1 MRNTRKHPFLVAILA
16 FAFLFALASCG
27 SDDDSGGSG
36 VTTGGDT
43 ENGGDAAGD
52 DGDATGTYQN
62 LASLEGQRIGVQSDT
77 TGQAYAEENAP
88 EGAEIVA
95 FDDTIGLFGAL
106 ESGDIVAILQDIP
119 VNADRATQDDT
130 VVVVETFPTGEQ
142 YGFAVAKDS
151 DLKAELDGAL
161 EEVRGDGTYDALYE
175 KYFPVD
181 GAEPGPGPDE
191 SDIDG
196 SRTLTV
202 CSDIPYPPMEM
213 EGEGPRGLAYTGFD
227 IELLDAMAASID
239 ANLEILAVG
248 FDGILGNLASGTCDV
263 VASSV
268 TITDERAEEVDFT
281 EPYFDA
287 DQSLLVKKG

>member
-1 MRNTRKHPFLVAILA
+1 MRQTRKHPLLVAMLA
-16 FAFLFALASCG
+16 FAFLFGFAACG
-27 SDDDSGGSG
+27 SDDDSGDNG
-36 VTTGGDT
+36 VTPGGDT
-43 ENGGDAAGD
+43 ENGSDAV
-52 DGDATGTYQN
+52 GTFSN
-62 LASLEGQRIGVQSDT
+62 LASLEGQRIGVQSNT
-77 TGQAYAEENAP
+77 TGQAYAEENLP

-95 FDDTIGLFGAL
+95 FDDTVGLFGAL

-119 VNADRATQDDT
+119 VNADRALQDDT

-142 YGFAVAKDS
+142 YGFAVAQGS

-161 EEVRGDGTYDALYE
+161 QEVRDDGTYDALYE

-181 GAEPGPGPDE
+181 GAEPGAGPDE
-191 SDIDG
+191 SDVEG
-196 SRTLTV
+196 SRTLNV

-213 EGEGPRGLAYTGFD
+213 EGEGPRGLPYTGFD
-227 IELLDAMAASID
+227 IDLLDAMAASID

-268 TITDERAEEVDFT
+268 TITEERAQEVDFT

-287 DQSLLVKKG
+287 DQSLLVKKA